1 MSVRPF
7 RDINRKK
14 TRVINVGNVKIGG
27 KNPISIQSMT
37 NTLTT
42 DIKATI
48 KQINQIH
55 NEGADLVRVSCPDEA
70 SSKALKEIVKN
81 VPHNSFTN
89 SILRRVKKVINV
101 SNLTPFERYYQMMC
115 LGMNDSDRNLLLT
128 SNYHTEINNFI
139 LKRYSKF
146 QDGDKLEKSFY
157 TDLTTVQGVT
167 TDIGVDVSTWM
178 VSAAYDWRADKK
190 WQPYLGAGV
199 GQSTIEVDLAK
210 TVGSVAVVVDDDNI
224 TSFKFKAGVNYA
236 ADENLDVYGELWGQ
250 TFDDFTI
257 GTLQFED
264 CGMAGISLGLRYKL

>member
-1 MSVRPF
+1 MLR
-7 RDINRKK
+7 
-14 TRVINVGNVKIGG
+14 
-27 KNPISIQSMT
+27 
-37 NTLTT
+37 
-42 DIKATI
+42 
-48 KQINQIH
+48 
-55 NEGADLVRVSCPDEA
+55 
-70 SSKALKEIVKN
+70 KALT
-81 VPHNSFTN
+81 SLSLLSLTA
-89 SILRRVKKVINV
+89 
-101 SNLTPFERYYQMMC
+101 LTPSIAEEKGAYFVGSIGYGQMQDIDIAAS
-115 LGMNDSDRNLLLT
+115 LGGGEFNFDTGFSGEFGIGYDFGKIR
-128 SNYHTEINNFI
+128 TEFTYDATN
-139 LKRYSKF
+139 
-146 QDGDKLEKSFY
+146 

-210 TVGSVAVVVDDDNI
+210 TIGSVAVVVDDDNI

-264 CGMAGISLGLRYKL
+264 CGMAGISLGLRFKL

>member
-1 MSVRPF
+1 MLR
-7 RDINRKK
+7 
-14 TRVINVGNVKIGG
+14 
-27 KNPISIQSMT
+27 
-37 NTLTT
+37 
-42 DIKATI
+42 
-48 KQINQIH
+48 
-55 NEGADLVRVSCPDEA
+55 
-70 SSKALKEIVKN
+70 KALTSLSLLSITA
-81 VPHNSFTN
+81 FTPLN
-89 SILRRVKKVINV
+89 AEEKGTYFVGSIG
-101 SNLTPFERYYQMMC
+101 YGQMQDIDIAAS
-115 LGMNDSDRNLLLT
+115 LGGGEFNFDPGFSGEFGIGYDFGKIR
-128 SNYHTEINNFI
+128 TEFTYDATN
-139 LKRYSKF
+139 
-146 QDGDKLEKSFY
+146 

-210 TVGSVAVVVDDDNI
+210 TIKSVAVVVDDDNI

-264 CGMAGISLGLRYKL
+264 CGMAGISLGLRFKL